1 MSEFAIV
8 KGGVAAPRG
17 FRASGVFSGI
27 KQKSPDLALVYSD
40 RDCDVAG
47 VFTSNKLKGW
57 HVFLCQDRI
66 SKGEKIRAVVVNS
79 GNANACNGQ
88 QGRKDAEKTAELA
101 AGRLSVDSRNVMVCS
116 TGTIGIPLPM
126 DKIEAGIAVAAGSLD
141 EADGFSAASAI
152 LTTDTVEKQG
162 AVELSIDNRPVR
174 IGAMAKGSG
183 MIEPNMATM
192 LAFFTT
198 DAVVE
203 SEALSACLS
212 EAADMSFNKISV
224 DGDQSCNDSVL
235 FMANGVAG
243 NRPLNR
249 EHPEWPVFEAAVRD
263 LAMDL
268 ALRLV
273 RDGEGSTKLVTVRV
287 VGAAGAADAR
297 MVARAVAGSLLV
309 KTSWFGNE
317 PNWGRIVNAIGY
329 SGARIDVDKIDVSY
343 DSECIV
349 KSGQPVPN
357 LDAKQFSRII
367 GQDEFTVNI
376 DLNMGRYSDIVYTCD
391 CSVDYVKINAEYMT

>member
-8 KGGVAAPRG
+8 RGGVAAPRG
-17 FRASGVFSGI
+17 FSASGVCSGI
-27 KQKSPDLALVYSD
+27 KRKSPDLALVYSA

-47 VFTSNKLKGW
+47 VFTSNRLKGW
-57 HVFLCQDRI
+57 HVLLCLDRI
-66 SKGEKIRAVVVNS
+66 RKGDRGRAIVVNS

-88 QGRKDAEKTAELA
+88 QGMKDAEKTAELA
-101 AGRLSVDSRNVMVCS
+101 AEQFGIDSRKVMVCS

-126 DKIEAGIAVAAGSLD
+126 DKIEAGIINAASALD
-141 EADGFSAASAI
+141 DVSGFSAASAI
-152 LTTDTVEKQG
+152 LTTDTVEKE
-162 AVELSIDNRPVR
+162 AALEVTIDDRPVR

-203 SEALSACLS
+203 GEALNACLS
-212 EAADMSFNKISV
+212 EAVDMSFNRISV

-235 FMANGVAG
+235 FMANGLAG
-243 NRPLNR
+243 NRILSR
-249 EHPEWPVFEAAVRD
+249 EHPEWPRFEAAVRE

-273 RDGEGSTKLVTVRV
+273 RDGEGANKLVTVRV
-287 VGAAGAADAR
+287 NGAPSAADAR
-297 MVARAVAGSLLV
+297 LAVRAVSSSLLV

-329 SGARIDVDKIDVSY
+329 SGAGIDVDKIDVSY
-343 DSECIV
+343 DSKCIV
-349 KSGQPVPN
+349 KDGQPVK
-357 LDAKQFSRII
+357 DFDGKQFSRILA
-367 GQDEFTVNI
+367 QSEFTVDI
-376 DLNMGRYSDIVYTCD
+376 DLNMGHYSDMVYTCD
-391 CSVDYVKINAEYMT
+391 CSVDYVRINAEYMS

>member
-1 MSEFAIV
+1 M
-8 KGGVAAPRG
+8 
-17 FRASGVFSGI
+17 
-27 KQKSPDLALVYSD
+27 YSD

-243 NRPLNR
+243 NRP
-249 EHPEWPVFEAAVRD
+249 
-263 LAMDL
+263 
-268 ALRLV
+268 
-273 RDGEGSTKLVTVRV
+273 
-287 VGAAGAADAR
+287 
-297 MVARAVAGSLLV
+297 
-309 KTSWFGNE
+309 
-317 PNWGRIVNAIGY
+317 
-329 SGARIDVDKIDVSY
+329 
-343 DSECIV
+343 
-349 KSGQPVPN
+349 
-357 LDAKQFSRII
+357 
-367 GQDEFTVNI
+367 
-376 DLNMGRYSDIVYTCD
+376 
-391 CSVDYVKINAEYMT
+391 

>member
-8 KGGVAAPRG
+8 NGGVAAPLG
-17 FRASGVFSGI
+17 FRASGVCSGI
-27 KQKSPDLALVYSD
+27 KRKSPDLALVYSD

-66 SKGEKIRAVVVNS
+66 SKGEKVRAVVVNS
-79 GNANACNGQ
+79 GNANACNGK

-101 AGRLSVDSRNVMVCS
+101 AGRLGVDSRKVMVCS

-126 DKIEAGIAVAAGSLD
+126 DKIEAGIAAAAGSLD
-141 EADGFSAASAI
+141 ESDGFSAASAI

-183 MIEPNMATM
+183 MIEPDMATM

-203 SEALSACLS
+203 SEALSACLR
-212 EAADMSFNKISV
+212 EAAGMSFNKISV

-235 FMANGVAG
+235 FMANGVAE
-243 NRPLNR
+243 NRPLSR

-263 LAMDL
+263 LAMDM

-273 RDGEGSTKLVTVRV
+273 RDGEGATKLVTVRV
-287 VGAAGAADAR
+287 DGAPGAADAR
-297 MVARAVAGSLLV
+297 MVVRAVASSLLV

-329 SGARIDVDKIDVSY
+329 SGAGIDVDKIDVSY

-349 KSGQPVPN
+349 KGGQPTPN
-357 LDAKQFSRII
+357 FDAKQFSRILAK
-367 GQDEFTVNI
+367 DEFTVNI
-376 DLNMGRYSDIVYTCD
+376 NLNMGKYSDIVYTCD